1 MRIAKYI
8 SDLLFEYECVV
19 IPGLGGFISSEVP
32 AGINTVQHTFSP
44 PRKNIVFNGR
54 LQTNDGLLINHIASS
69 EDIGY
74 ATAKA
79 RLERFVRK
87 CHKALDEGKRIHF
100 HKIGII
106 FKNRDG
112 DIIFE
117 ADTAYNYMAD
127 SYGLSS
133 FISPAIRRETVFRTE
148 QKFKDRKPHPEKQGK
163 TRQSKTAIVQEKKP
177 KYITINVFG
186 LILTIGLILLFVF
199 NFGTVKQLYHNYG
212 NLVPFFY
219 NTPNEYV
226 ILNFGNE
233 LPDDIKGDKK
243 SVAGHFDQSMLL
255 TGDDMTTYQEK
266 QDELTKTDQFTYDPS
281 LDKETAADEQMP
293 TETDESYMEEE
304 INEEDYPVATPKTK
318 TELEETP
325 PPAKTY
331 SPGIPNPDPN
341 VYNIEN
347 FTKPNFILVGGSF
360 ETEAAARELAKSIP
374 EAFILNDTSSQKFR
388 VCYARYT
395 NLHIAGQELATIRK
409 QNNPDAWVLL
419 LNQ

>member
-44 PRKNIVFNGR
+44 PRKNIVFNSR

-74 ATAKA
+74 AAAKV
-79 RLERFVRK
+79 RVERFARK
-87 CHKALDEGKRIHF
+87 CHKALDDGKRIHF

-106 FKNRDG
+106 FQNTEG

-127 SYGLSS
+127 SYGLST
-133 FISPAIRRETVFRTE
+133 FISPAITRETIFRSE
-148 QKFKDRKPHPEKQGK
+148 KKFKDRKPRPEEKSK
-163 TRQSKTAIVQEKKP
+163 ARQSKTAATYEKKP
-177 KYITINVFG
+177 RYITINVFG
-186 LILTIGLILLFVF
+186 MILTIGLILLFIF

-233 LPDDIKGDKK
+233 LPDDIKSDQK
-243 SVAGHFDQSMLL
+243 SATGHIDQSMLL
-255 TGDDMTTYQEK
+255 TEDKMTTYKGK
-266 QDELTKTDQFTYDPS
+266 QDELTKTDKFAYDSS

-304 INEEDYPVATPKTK
+304 INEEDYPVATPKT
-318 TELEETP
+318 
-325 PPAKTY
+325 
-331 SPGIPNPDPN
+331 
-341 VYNIEN
+341 
-347 FTKPNFILVGGSF
+347 
-360 ETEAAARELAKSIP
+360 ETEVEK
-374 EAFILNDTSSQKFR
+374 T
-388 VCYARYT
+388 
-395 NLHIAGQELATIRK
+395 
-409 QNNPDAWVLL
+409 
-419 LNQ
+419 